1 MVFSMNLDK
10 IYVILSHPDE
20 PRNIGSSCRAM
31 ANCGISHLRIV
42 GKKSDYDAEKV
53 YVLAIHAK
61 NIYDNAEFFD
71 TITEATA
78 DCTITAGTTRRR
90 GKKRKEK
97 LYLPEEFSN
106 IADTISGTFS
116 SDDIAK
122 PCGKVALVFG
132 NERTGLSD
140 DELSECTVGVT
151 IPSSSNFP
159 SLNLS
164 HAVQI
169 ILYHL
174 FKLSLNER
182 CSENDC
188 QNEQNVQKNFTG
200 YTPLSLKRIDET
212 VNIIADNLQKI
223 GFFKVAGHDDM
234 KKFWR
239 SLLSRSAISESE
251 AKYIEKI
258 FTKASGLIE
267 KNNS

>member
-1 MVFSMNLDK
+1 MSCNGKLWYFSFT
-10 IYVILSHPDE
+10 HRGE
-20 PRNIGSSCRAM
+20 
-31 ANCGISHLRIV
+31 
-42 GKKSDYDAEKV
+42 KSDYDTEKV

-71 TITEATA
+71 TITDATA

-106 IADTISGTFS
+106 IADTISGTIS
-116 SDDIAK
+116 SDDTAK
-122 PCGKVALVFG
+122 SGGKVALVFG

-140 DELSECTVGVT
+140 EELSECTVGVT
-151 IPSSSNFP
+151 IPTSSKFP

-174 FKLSLNER
+174 FRLSLNER
-182 CSENDC
+182 CSINDC
-188 QNEQNVQKNFTG
+188 QNEQYQHISSSLNVQCSVNGCQSEQNVQKNFTG

-212 VNIIADNLQKI
+212 VDIIADNLQKI
-223 GFFKVAGHDDM
+223 GFFKVAGRDDM

-258 FTKASGLIE
+258 FTKASGLIQ
-267 KNNS
+267 KTNPHS